1 MSLEDQTNIVQYGEK
16 THLEYGW
23 SKNIRERI
31 MQFHFQ
37 LVRTSS
43 SSIFHLQN
51 IYYQLINELM
61 IHSCFHISSLEKEIS
76 CEFLIVLYKMIGQTR
91 DIIDGKGEY
100 TLSYMMIY
108 VWYFFHPEL
117 ACYALSRFV
126 QNDSKDH
133 PYGSWK
139 DMKYFCHF
147 CKSRGLTDDHY
158 LLRYVICLINDQ
170 VKIDLE
176 ELEKNKDAKN
186 LSLAAKWVPREKS
199 NKFGW
204 LYHLLAIHFFSRYL
218 ETTTSDESFRK
229 ARLKSNTEYRKI
241 ISLLNKQLDTLE
253 IKQCNN
259 SWSEID
265 FKKVTSIS
273 LAKQNSAFL
282 NITKMGN
289 QRTYWE
295 DRILCAENIKNYIE
309 TSSTSIVKGKRLG
322 VNDFVKQAM
331 ELSTYDNNKKE
342 EFKLQKQLLNA
353 QWINHSSQN
362 GTLGKMIAMVD
373 VSGSMEG
380 DPRNAAIGLS
390 IRVAEKS
397 MLGKRVMTFSAKP
410 TWVNLEDCND
420 FVSMVDRVK
429 KAEYGTNTNFYA
441 ALNKILDAII
451 EVNMTPEEVQDLM
464 LVVFSDMQM
473 DKADTQ
479 QGKADTQHNLY
490 DTIKE
495 KYEETGKRLHGK
507 PFKAPHILFWNLRST
522 NGFPIISN
530 QPNCSMISGFNPSL
544 LNLFCDQGFDSL
556 QACTPWALL
565 VKSLENNRYRPLEN
579 KIREF
584 FSSY

>member
-1 MSLEDQTNIVQYGEK
+1 
-16 THLEYGW
+16 
-23 SKNIRERI
+23 
-31 MQFHFQ
+31 
-37 LVRTSS
+37 
-43 SSIFHLQN
+43 
-51 IYYQLINELM
+51 
-61 IHSCFHISSLEKEIS
+61 
-76 CEFLIVLYKMIGQTR
+76 
-91 DIIDGKGEY
+91 
-100 TLSYMMIY
+100 
-108 VWYFFHPEL
+108 
-117 ACYALSRFV
+117 
-126 QNDSKDH
+126 
-133 PYGSWK
+133 
-139 DMKYFCHF
+139 
-147 CKSRGLTDDHY
+147 
-158 LLRYVICLINDQ
+158 
-170 VKIDLE
+170 
-176 ELEKNKDAKN
+176 
-186 LSLAAKWVPREKS
+186 
-199 NKFGW
+199 
-204 LYHLLAIHFFSRYL
+204 
-218 ETTTSDESFRK
+218 
-229 ARLKSNTEYRKI
+229 
-241 ISLLNKQLDTLE
+241 
-253 IKQCNN
+253 
-259 SWSEID
+259 
-265 FKKVTSIS
+265 
-273 LAKQNSAFL
+273 
-282 NITKMGN
+282 MGN

-295 DRILCAENIKNYIE
+295 DRILCAENMKNYIE
-309 TSSTSIVKGKRLG
+309 TSSTSILKGKRLG

-331 ELSTYDNNKKE
+331 ELSSYDNNKKE

-397 MLGKRVMTFSAKP
+397 MLGKRLMTFSAKP

-441 ALNKILDAII
+441 ALDKILDAII